1 MVLGGRRI
9 RALPASSRASKLGRN
24 GLPNFRLLPA
34 SISLIVG
41 TLLAQQGQAPDE
53 KTLPLQTG
61 VILPR
66 VTAMKQPEQS
76 YALYLPSA
84 YSPDKHWPIIYAFD
98 PGARGSVPIE
108 LMKEAAERNG
118 YILAGSNNSQNGS
131 WKIEAEAAEAIIKDT
146 HARLSVDDRCVYF
159 AGFSGGARVAA
170 QIAQVCKCAAGVL
183 LNGAGFHPVAFD
195 SKDVPFVV
203 FAAVGTFDFNY
214 PELVS
219 TDDELEKLAYPHFF
233 RPFEGPHQWAP
244 ASAMEDAL
252 AWFRLEAMKR
262 GREARDDSFIVSQA
276 AKETDRARVLEQ
288 SGTLY
293 AAWKEYR
300 QAARMLAGLSDDASL
315 RARAGMLEKD
325 KAVRDGAKREK
336 LDFEEQAELTR
347 EISAG
352 LFELQRNPQNR
363 AEILN
368 TVEKQL
374 VALRSR
380 AEHEK
385 REEKVR
391 GLKRAVAGLVVQP
404 MEMGNER
411 LDLKD
416 ASHAKDYFEL
426 ASVADP
432 DSTWALG
439 NLAVARAMDGDRK
452 GTLDALRRAKSKTK
466 DPVRFVE
473 WLNEEPAFA
482 KLRSTPEFGAL
493 LDTAAQR

>member
-1 MVLGGRRI
+1 
-9 RALPASSRASKLGRN
+9 
-24 GLPNFRLLPA
+24 LPNFRLLLSALSFIAGP
-34 SISLIVG
+34 
-41 TLLAQQGQAPDE
+41 LLAQPGQTPGE
-53 KTLPLQTG
+53 KLSPLQTG

-84 YSPDKHWPIIYAFD
+84 YSPDKHWPVIYAFD
-98 PGARGSVPIE
+98 PGARGSVPVE
-108 LMKEAAERNG
+108 LMKEVAERHG
-118 YILAGSNNSQNGS
+118 FILAGSNNSRNGS
-131 WKIEAEAAEAIIKDT
+131 WKIEAEAAEAIVKDT
-146 HARLSVDDRCVYF
+146 HARLSVDDRRVYF

-183 LNGAGFHPVAFD
+183 LNGAGFHPMAFE
-195 SKDVPFVV
+195 SKDAPFSV

-214 PELVS
+214 SELVS
-219 TDDELEKLAYPHFF
+219 TDDELEKLGYPHFL

-244 ASAMEDAL
+244 AGAMEDAL
-252 AWFRLEAMKR
+252 AWFRLQAIKS
-262 GREARDDSFIVSQA
+262 GREGRDDSFIASQA
-276 AKETDRARVLEQ
+276 AKETDRALALEQ
-288 SGTLY
+288 SGDLF

-300 QAARMLAGLSDDASL
+300 QAAQMLAGLVDDTAFRT
-315 RARAGMLEKD
+315 RADALEKD
-325 KAVRDGAKREK
+325 KAVRDGEKREK
-336 LDFEEQAELTR
+336 QEFAEQENLSR

-352 LFELQRNPQNR
+352 LFELEQNPLHR
-363 AEILN
+363 AEIHN

-374 VALRSR
+374 AALRSR

-385 REEKVR
+385 REEKLRVI
-391 GLKRAVAGLVVQP
+391 KRALAGLLVQA
-404 MEMGNER
+404 MEMGNAR
-411 LDLKD
+411 LNQKD

-466 DPVRFVE
+466 DPVRFAE
-473 WLNEEPAFA
+473 WLSEESAFA
-482 KLRSTPEFGAL
+482 KLRGSSEFSAILG
-493 LDTAAQR
+493 TSIQH